1 VFTYTELEEIMNKL
15 IQEQTLLQNA
25 LQSFRA
31 SAGITARPANARQR
45 QNAVPEQSALL
56 TLGVKGYE
64 QTFAAL
70 VKPRLTNE
78 GLGHVVAE
86 FKRHAA
92 LPRLLVTHYVTPPQT
107 EKLRQANVQFVDAAG
122 NAFLNQPP
130 LYVLVAGK
138 RPPVS
143 QVPNKTTRAFTTAG
157 VKVVFVLLACPSLLT
172 APYRE
177 IAATAGVSLGAVS
190 QVLEDLKQTGYL
202 LKHAAKGRLWQKPA
216 ELMRRWSEAYSERL
230 RPKLL
235 LGRFRA
241 DQPDWW
247 KEVQLP
253 GLQACWGGEV
263 AAAKLT
269 KYLKPQIKTIYAPGK
284 RPRLQAQF
292 GFYPDQAGDIELLKK
307 FWTLDPLPT
316 HPDVAPALLVYADL
330 LATGDERNL
339 ATAQLLY
346 DRYLA

>member
-1 VFTYTELEEIMNKL
+1 MNKL
-15 IQEQTLLQNA
+15 IREQSLLQTV
-25 LQSFRA
+25 LHSLRE
-31 SAGITARPANARQR
+31 SVGIIARPVSARQK
-45 QNAVPEQSALL
+45 QNLVQGQSAVLK
-56 TLGVKGYE
+56 LGVKGYE
-64 QTFAAL
+64 QTFAAV

-86 FKRHAA
+86 FKRPAL

-130 LYVLVAGK
+130 LYVLVTGK
-138 RPPVS
+138 RPPTP
-143 QVPNKTTRAFTTAG
+143 QAPNKTARALTTTG
-157 VKVVFVLLACPSLLT
+157 VKVVFALLSCPPLLT

-202 LKHAAKGRLWQKPA
+202 LDHGAKGRLWQKRA
-216 ELMRRWSEAYSERL
+216 ELIRRWSEAYTERL

-235 LGRFRA
+235 LGRFRG
-241 DQPDWW
+241 DQPNWW
-247 KEVQLP
+247 KEVQLAE
-253 GLQACWGGEV
+253 LQAYWGGEV

-284 RPRLQAQF
+284 LPKLQAQF
-292 GFYPDQAGDIELLKK
+292 GFHPDREGEIELLKN
-307 FWTLDPLPT
+307 FWTFDALPA
-316 HPDVAPALLVYADL
+316 HPDIAPALLVYADL
-330 LATGDERNL
+330 VASGDERNL
-339 ATAQLLY
+339 ETAQLIY
-346 DRYLA
+346 DQYLA

>member
-1 VFTYTELEEIMNKL
+1 MNKP
-15 IQEQTLLQNA
+15 IREQTLLQDA
-25 LQSFRA
+25 LHSLRE
-31 SAGITARPANARQR
+31 SVGIIARPAPARQQR
-45 QNAVPEQSALL
+45 NTVEEQSALL
-56 TLGVKGYE
+56 HLGVKGYE

-86 FKRHAA
+86 FKRPAA

-130 LYVLVAGK
+130 LYVLVTGK
-138 RPPVS
+138 RPLVS
-143 QVPNKTTRAFTTAG
+143 QAPNKTTRAFTTVG
-157 VKVVFVLLACPSLLT
+157 VKVVFALLACPSLLS

-177 IAATAGVSLGAVS
+177 ISATAGVSLGAVS

-202 LKHAAKGRLWQKPA
+202 LDHGTKGRHWQKSA
-216 ELMRRWSEAYSERL
+216 ELLRRWSEAYTERL
-230 RPKLL
+230 RPKLVL
-235 LGRFRA
+235 SRFRA

-247 KEVQLP
+247 KEVQLAE
-253 GLQACWGGEV
+253 LQAYWGSEV
-263 AAAKLT
+263 AVAKLT

-284 RPRLQAQF
+284 LPRLQAQF
-292 GFYPDQAGDIELLKK
+292 GFHPDRDGDIELLKK
-307 FWTLDPLPT
+307 FWTFDAPPD
-316 HPDVAPALLVYADL
+316 HPDIAPALLVYADL
-330 LATGDERNL
+330 LASGDERNL
-339 ATAQLLY
+339 ETAQLLY

>member
-1 VFTYTELEEIMNKL
+1 MNKANHEQAVL
-15 IQEQTLLQNA
+15 QEAMHSLRE
-25 LQSFRA
+25 SV
-31 SAGITARPANARQR
+31 GIIARPATARQR
-45 QNAVPEQSALL
+45 QNAVPEQAALL
-56 TLGVKGYE
+56 QLGVKGYE
-64 QTFAAL
+64 QIFAAL

-78 GLGHVVAE
+78 GLGHIVAE
-86 FKRHAA
+86 CKRPAA
-92 LPRLLVTHYVTPPQT
+92 LPRLLVTRYVTPPQT

-130 LYVLVAGK
+130 LYVLVTGK

-143 QVPNKTTRAFTTAG
+143 QVPHKTTRAFTTAG
-157 VKVVFVLLACPSLLT
+157 VKVVFALLAGPTLLT

-202 LKHAAKGRLWQKPA
+202 LEHAIKGRLWQKRA
-216 ELMRRWSEAYSERL
+216 ELIRRWSEAYAERL
-230 RPKLL
+230 RPKLF

-241 DQPDWW
+241 DQPDWS
-247 KEVQLP
+247 KEVQLAE
-253 GLQACWGGEV
+253 LQACWGGEV

-284 RPRLQAQF
+284 LPRLQAQF
-292 GFYPDQAGDIELLKK
+292 GFLPNQTGDIELLKK
-307 FWTLDPLPT
+307 FWTFDALPA

-330 LATGDERNL
+330 IATGDERNL
-339 ATAQLLY
+339 ETAQLLY

>member
-1 VFTYTELEEIMNKL
+1 MLLPCAVLH
-15 IQEQTLLQNA
+15 TLRT
-25 LQSFRA
+25 SV
-31 SAGITARPANARQR
+31 GIVARPAPARQQR
-45 QNAVPEQSALL
+45 NTLPAQAPLL
-56 TLGVKGYE
+56 NLGVKGYE

-86 FKRHAA
+86 FKRPAA

-107 EKLRQANVQFVDAAG
+107 EKLRQANVQFVDTAG

-130 LYVLVAGK
+130 LYVLILGK
-138 RPPVS
+138 RPPTPL
-143 QVPNKTTRAFTTAG
+143 VPNKTTRAFTTAG
-157 VKVVFVLLACPSLLT
+157 VKVVFALLACPLLLT

-190 QVLEDLKQTGYL
+190 QVLEDLKQAGYL
-202 LKHAAKGRLWQKPA
+202 LEHGTKGRHWQKPA
-216 ELMRRWSEAYSERL
+216 ELIRRWSEAYAERL

-247 KEVQLP
+247 KEVQLTE
-253 GLQACWGGEV
+253 LQACWGSEV

-269 KYLKPQIKTIYAPGK
+269 RYLKPQIKTIYAPGK
-284 RPRLQAQF
+284 LSRLQAQF
-292 GFYPDQAGDIELLKK
+292 GFHPDQNGDIELLKK
-307 FWTLDPLPT
+307 FWTFAALPA
-316 HPDVAPALLVYADL
+316 HPDIAPALLVYADL
-330 LATGDERNL
+330 LASGDERNL
-339 ATAQLLY
+339 ETAQLLY

>member
-1 VFTYTELEEIMNKL
+1 MNKL
-15 IQEQTLLQNA
+15 NQEQTVLQET
-25 LQSFRA
+25 LQSLRA
-31 SAGITARPANARQR
+31 SVGIIARPVPARQR
-45 QNAVPEQSALL
+45 QNAVPKQAALL
-56 TLGVKGYE
+56 QLGVKGYE

-86 FKRHAA
+86 FKRPAA

-107 EKLRQANVQFVDAAG
+107 EKLRQANVQFVDAVG

-130 LYVLVAGK
+130 LYVLVTGK

-143 QVPNKTTRAFTTAG
+143 QALHKTTRAFTTAG
-157 VKVVFVLLACPSLLT
+157 VKVVFALLACPTLLT

-202 LKHAAKGRLWQKPA
+202 LEHGAKGRFWQKRA
-216 ELMRRWSEAYSERL
+216 ELMRRWSEAYTERL
-230 RPKLL
+230 HPKLL

-241 DQPDWW
+241 DEPNWW
-247 KEVQLP
+247 KEVQLTE
-253 GLQACWGGEV
+253 LQACWGSEV

-269 KYLKPQIKTIYAPGK
+269 KYLKPQIKTIYALGK
-284 RPRLQAQF
+284 LPRLQAQY
-292 GFYPDQAGDIELLKK
+292 GFHPDQAGDIELLKK
-307 FWTLDPLPT
+307 FWMFDALPA
-316 HPDVAPALLVYADL
+316 HPDLAPALLIYADL
-330 LATGDERNL
+330 VATGDERNL
-339 ATAQLLY
+339 ETAQLLY

>member
-1 VFTYTELEEIMNKL
+1 MNKASRD
-15 IQEQTLLQNA
+15 QTLL
-25 LQSFRA
+25 LDVLHSLRA
-31 SAGITARPANARQR
+31 SVGIIARSASAPQR

-56 TLGVKGYE
+56 HLGVTGYE

-86 FKRHAA
+86 FKRPAA

-130 LYVLVAGK
+130 LYVLVTGK

-143 QVPNKTTRAFTTAG
+143 PMPNKTTRAFTTTG
-157 VKVVFVLLACPSLLT
+157 VKVVFALLSCPSLLT

-177 IAATAGVSLGAVS
+177 IAATVGVSLGAVS

-202 LKHAAKGRLWQKPA
+202 LEHGAKERLWQRQA
-216 ELMRRWSEAYSERL
+216 ELMRRWSEAYAERL

-241 DQPDWW
+241 DPPEWW
-247 KEVQLP
+247 KDVQLAE
-253 GLQACWGGEV
+253 LQACWGSEV

-284 RPRLQAQF
+284 LPRLQAQF
-292 GFYPDQAGDIELLKK
+292 GFHPDRDGDIELLKK
-307 FWTLDPLPT
+307 FWTFDVLPA
-316 HPDVAPALLVYADL
+316 HPDIAPALLVYADL
-330 LATGDERNL
+330 LASGDERNL
-339 ATAQLLY
+339 ETAQLLY